1 VEHTTDSRARIA
13 TFGVAFTAALVA
25 VTMNRVQVAR
35 AESVQGSQKA
45 AIVQAAVDTTLPGD
59 VVAFG

>member
-1 VEHTTDSRARIA
+1 MEHTTEFRARLA

-25 VTMNRVQVAR
+25 VTMNRVQVSR
-35 AESVQGSQKA
+35 AQSNQNSTKA
-45 AIVQAAVDTTLPGD
+45 TIVQAAVETTLPGD